1 MPAARKL
8 YRCVVKRIQHPVCT
22 RGYNPVMK
30 ASPPNSPNRD
40 HPPRGHLWHLIEKGH
55 KLWLVASL
63 VYAAG
68 HLIILRNGDAR
79 VVLLFLVPPILAFGI
94 LSSPKSSRPM
104 RFAAQLFLGLV
115 AVAIILSEQPLILQN
130 MRPLFPGVPR
140 AQDRVL
146 TFYSGAYLLFIMGF
160 LPGYVFIVSLY
171 RHSRGEVA
179 SLTKPTC
186 YLGLATWLLLLTGL
200 IAGIPH
206 VMKAMF

>member
-1 MPAARKL
+1 
-8 YRCVVKRIQHPVCT
+8 VKRIQHPGRT
-22 RGYNPVMK
+22 PGYNPVMEP
-30 ASPPNSPNRD
+30 SPSNSANSDNSTSRQL
-40 HPPRGHLWHLIEKGH
+40 RQWLENGH
-55 KLWLVASL
+55 KLWLVAAFI
-63 VYAAG
+63 YAIG
-68 HLIILRNGDAR
+68 HLLILRNGDPRA
-79 VVLLFLVPPILAFGI
+79 VFLFLVPPILAFGI
-94 LSSPKSSRPM
+94 LSSPKPSRPM

-115 AVAIILSEQPLILQN
+115 AVAIILGEQPLILQN

-140 AQDRVL
+140 EQDRVL
-146 TFYSGAYLLFIMGF
+146 TFYLGAYSLFIMGF

-171 RHSRGEVA
+171 RHSRGEAA